1 MDAIVQV
8 AHLRFGGGAT
18 ATLRSSALSIGF
30 DVSATCERGRLT
42 LRNYL
47 FPFVYHHIHVAPTAT
62 AAGGTGTPRTERLY
76 GGGETTFELQLRA
89 FVAAVRRGAPFPTTA
104 ADAAANMRAIDAIY
118 DAAGLGARGSRAAA
132 G

>member
-1 MDAIVQV
+1 MPAIVQV

-47 FPFVYHHIHVAPTAT
+47 FPFVYHHIHVAST
-62 AAGGTGTPRTERLY
+62 AAGGTLRTERLY

-118 DAAGLGARGSRAAA
+118 GAAGLGARGSRAAA

>member
-1 MDAIVQV
+1 MQV

-30 DVSATCERGRLT
+30 DVTATCERGSLT
-42 LRNYL
+42 LRNSL
-47 FPFVYHHIHVAPTAT
+47 SPFAYHHIHVAPPTT
-62 AAGGTGTPRTERLY
+62 GAAGGTPRTERLY

-118 DAAGLGARGSRAAA
+118 DAAGLGARGSRAAV

>member
-62 AAGGTGTPRTERLY
+62 AAGGTPRTERHY